1 MFKLISDTSCDWVKD
16 YADEH
21 DVTLVPLYTTFD
33 GQTYYKE
40 QFEISYDEFYRKMT
54 DENAFPKSSLPSIQD
69 YVDAFMPSVEA
80 GVPIICCCISTFF
93 SGSYN
98 SACSARD
105 MILEDHPDAK
115 ISVINS
121 LQNSASMSL
130 FVYEAMCM
138 RDAGYSY
145 EEAVKKLEALRPY
158 GRIIFTTESLDYLTK
173 GGRLVKTAAMIT
185 SKLSLRPII
194 IMKGGEIGV
203 GGFFRTRKKPRLR
216 LLSLYVSTL
225 KKLIQISTIMTSL
238 LDTALIRR
246 KLRNSVLRLKQL
258 SKLSYLSQALN
269 LRPVSVL

>member
-203 GGFFRTRKKPRLR
+203 GGFFRTRKKAKAK
-216 LLSLYVSTL
+216 VIE
-225 KKLIQISTIMTSL
+225 LICKHFEEA
-238 LDTALIRR
+238 DTDINDYDVTVGYCTNPEEAEEFRAEVEAAI
-246 KLRNSVLRLKQL
+246 KTK
-258 SKLSYLSQALN
+258 
-269 LRPVSVL
+269 